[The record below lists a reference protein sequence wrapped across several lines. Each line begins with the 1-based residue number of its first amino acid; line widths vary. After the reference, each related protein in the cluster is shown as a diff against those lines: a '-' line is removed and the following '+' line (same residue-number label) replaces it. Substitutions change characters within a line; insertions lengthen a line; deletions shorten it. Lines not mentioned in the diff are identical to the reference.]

1 MTPGTGSQLNYSF
14 DASGNLTTLLGG
26 VAGTYDH
33 ASELTSAASSPNTTN
48 YTYNPDGERLTATQ
62 SGTTLAAGTWNGAEQ
77 LTSYANSTANMSA
90 ASYDGDGR
98 RASSTTT
105 PAGGSAATQG
115 YVWNSVPEVPQMIM
129 DSANAYIY
137 GPSGTP
143 AEQVNLSTGAVTY
156 LIADALGSVR
166 GTVNNSGALTGTTSY
181 DAWGISSDH
190 GRPHGLYALRICL
203 RLHRFDRAHLSH

>member
-1 MTPGTGSQLNYSF
+1 M
-14 DASGNLTTLLGG
+14 
-26 VAGTYDH
+26 
-33 ASELTSAASSPNTTN
+33 
-48 YTYNPDGERLTATQ
+48 TATV
-62 SGTTLAAGTWNGAEQ
+62 
-77 LTSYANSTANMSA
+77 
-90 ASYDGDGR
+90 
-98 RASSTTT
+98 
-105 PAGGSAATQG
+105 GGHLPPLLLLEGPRLPRVMYGQ
-115 YVWNSVPEVPQMIM
+115 SVPEVPQMIM

-181 DAWGISSDH
+181 DAWGTPQTT
-190 GRPHGLYALRICL
+190 GGLTGSTPFGYAW